1 MRNGA
6 VSREMASFGTPNFE
20 QVALIGFMLGAS
32 AGSNSRSFITKD
44 DFKGFNFSN
53 QGAPKTPN
61 VNTKVINA
69 AEVKA
74 PNAIKSSE
82 VTNRWNSYLGENTT
96 NINPRTGQVDPN
108 RIFSA
113 DGTKSVRFDNHEMN
127 SMGTPKF
134 HYHEE
139 TWTFDPVNNTM
150 TVTNTLQRIK

>member
-1 MRNGA
+1 MHFLVEELGQELYNEDSA
-6 VSREMASFGTPNFE
+6 CSEGT
-20 QVALIGFMLGAS
+20 I
-32 AGSNSRSFITKD
+32 
-44 DFKGFNFSN
+44 
-53 QGAPKTPN
+53 KTPN
-61 VNTKVINA
+61 VNTKVINVP
-69 AEVKA
+69 EVKA

-113 DGTKSVRFDNHEMN
+113 DGTKSIRFDSHEMN

-139 TWTFDPVNNTM
+139 TWTYDAVNDTM